1 MRTTASGNT
10 LTLNISAKFVGDSV
24 VANIKKAMNT
34 AGKST
39 EKVTKA
45 INKAGTNVKSFGGK
59 IKTALTTAMTSFNN
73 LRGRITRS
81 FPLAPVSGM
90 IRKLKEMR
98 QNTNGGGKAFD
109 FLKGKLFSIG
119 GAIAGIFAVSKAI
132 SFLKDSI
139 QTASDMQETDNKFD
153 VVFGN
158 QAKAYDK
165 YARDYSMKLGQSYL
179 DTKTYMA
186 DVQNLFVGFGLDRE
200 FAAKMS
206 LDSLQFANDL
216 ASFNNIDKAQAQY
229 YMKKALMGESES
241 AKMLGAVFNDAE
253 MAKTMQ
259 AMNLKGNF
267 KALDES
273 TKIQVRYNTVLRQN
287 QDAVGDVARN
297 QGTYV
302 MAVDR
307 FNAVLEV
314 LKTTIGGALL
324 PIATEFIG
332 VFGEGLSLLIGDGS
346 GLESL
351 SKILDGLKNSL
362 KEMLDLPD
370 VKKTFDSLKGGIA
383 SFGQSAGIGNIF
395 GDMKAGAKN
404 IFGDLMGVFAGLDF
418 SSFGKNMGEGF
429 SSLKSALGPVVDLL
443 MTVFKSID
451 WNSALQALGL
461 LFKAVMKIVNVI
473 VQVLAPVLKVIWAF
487 VAQQIN
493 GTISAIKMILQ
504 VVIFVVD
511 GIKTYFQGVLT
522 FWSNVWEVAKIL
534 VTTAFNYIVAF
545 VQNPIQAI
553 KAVISTIKGKVIEI
567 VGGVKTT
574 FQTGF
579 SALIGIV
586 QSVIETVKNIIGG
599 IVDKAVEVVN
609 KVTGFFKNGFKTE
622 VTVTEKTV
630 KAGENWTGTKNW
642 KGGLTWVAERG
653 PELIKPPSGLPFVA
667 QNKTLQN
674 LPSGTQIFNA
684 QDTRA
689 YLKSKVEQTKEKFN
703 NSRAGKMFS
712 SVKETYNSITNKSS
726 ENKNSTSNSTG
737 SKKIEFKPNINI
749 NITNNTNTNIQEEVE
764 KVISQVLED
773 FFTKLNILNGEVE

>member
-1 MRTTASGNT
+1 MRITASGNT
-10 LTLNISAKFVGDSV
+10 LTLTINAQFTGNSV
-24 VANIKKAMNT
+24 VSNIKKAMNT
-34 AGKST
+34 TGKST

-45 INKAGTNVKSFGGK
+45 INKASTNVKSFGGK
-59 IKTALTTAMTSFNN
+59 IKTALTTATTSFNN
-73 LRGRITRS
+73 LRGKVTRA
-81 FPLAPVSGM
+81 FPLPPINGM
-90 IRKLKEMR
+90 IKKLKEMR
-98 QNTNGGGKAFD
+98 QNSNAGGKGFD
-109 FLKGKLFSIG
+109 FLKGKLLSIG
-119 GAIAGIFAVSKAI
+119 GAVAGIFAVGKAI

-139 QTASDMQETDNKFD
+139 QTASDMQETDNNFD

-165 YARDYSMKLGQSYL
+165 HARDYSIKLGQSYL

-206 LDSLQFANDL
+206 FDSLQFANDL
-216 ASFNNIDKAQAQY
+216 ASFNNIEKSQAQY

-259 AMNLKGNF
+259 SMNLKGNF
-267 KALDES
+267 KALDEA

-332 VFGEGLSLLIGDGS
+332 VFGEGLSALIGDGS

-351 SKILDGLKNSL
+351 SKTLDGLKNSL
-362 KEMLDLPD
+362 KEMVNLPD
-370 VKKTFDSLKGGIA
+370 VKKTFDSLKAGA
-383 SFGQSAGIGNIF
+383 TSFGQSAGLGNIF
-395 GDMKAGAKN
+395 GDMKTGAKN
-404 IFGDLMGVFAGLDF
+404 IFGDVMKVFSGLDF
-418 SSFGKNMGEGF
+418 SSFGKNMGEGLN
-429 SSLKSALGPVVDLL
+429 SLKSALGPAIDLL
-443 MTVFKSID
+443 MTIFKSID
-451 WNSALQALGL
+451 WNSVLQALGL
-461 LFKAVMKIVNVI
+461 LFNAVMKIVNVV
-473 VQVLAPVLKVIWAF
+473 VQVLVPPLKLLWAMI
-487 VAQQIN
+487 ANNIN
-493 GTISAIKMILQ
+493 STIKSIKIILQ

-511 GIKTYFQGVLT
+511 AIKAYFQGVLT
-522 FWSNVWEVAKIL
+522 FWSNVWEVAKSL
-534 VTTAFNYIVAF
+534 VTSAFNYIVAF
-545 VQNPIQAI
+545 IQNPIGTI
-553 KAVISTIKGKVIEI
+553 KATVSTIKTKVAEI
-567 VGGVKTT
+567 VNGVKTT
-574 FQTGF
+574 FQNGF
-579 SALIGIV
+579 NALIGIV
-586 QSVIETVKNIIGG
+586 QSAIDGVKNAIGG
-599 IVDKAVEVVN
+599 IVDKAREVVDAV
-609 KVTGFFKNGFKTE
+609 KGFFKNGFKTE
-622 VTVTEKTV
+622 VTVEEKRV
-630 KAGENWTGTKNW
+630 KAGEMWTGTKNW

-653 PELIKPPSGLPFVA
+653 PELIKPPSGQPFVA

-689 YLKSKVEQTKEKFN
+689 YLKSKVEQSKEKFN

-712 SVKETYNSITNKSS
+712 NVKETYNNITNKSS
-726 ENKNSTSNSTG
+726 NTSNSTG
-737 SKKIEFKPNINI
+737 SKKIEFKPNIKI
-749 NITNNTNTNIQEEVE
+749 NITNNTDTNIQEEVR
-764 KVISQVLED
+764 KVIGEVLED
-773 FFTKLNILNGEVE
+773 FFMKLNILNGEVE